1 MFSGFFSHKPLL
13 EEEASQWIFASFA
26 WALRNFD
33 AAVFYDETILVTPSN
48 AHFPGRENSVQGMAN
63 LIFEQVTVYAGMQ
76 HWPFLLAAEDLCQQ
90 PGSVRPLIAGALR
103 GSKGIAPVA
112 GEGAQQLMIGYDPQ
126 AVGNPEAMIAGFAH
140 SLAHHLGSM
149 AKEPPPG
156 GLQNW
161 PHLTEIL
168 GVFMGFGLMFANSAF
183 NVKARSCG
191 SCGGSAAERY
201 NFLSQYDITYALA
214 LFCVLKEI
222 PNREATP
229 HLKKSLRGFFRNS
242 VKEIRG
248 RTDALDRLRAIS

>member
-1 MFSGFFSHKPLL
+1 MFSNFLSHEPLL
-13 EEEASQWIFASFA
+13 EEDAVQWIFASYA

-33 AAVFYDETILVTPSN
+33 ATVFYDETILVTPSSE
-48 AHFPGRENSVQGMAN
+48 HFPGRESSVQGMAS
-63 LIFEQVTVYAGMQ
+63 LIFERVRAYAGMQ
-76 HWPFLLAAEDLCQQ
+76 HWPFQLVAGDLCQQ
-90 PGSVRPLIAGALR
+90 PAAAPPLIEGALR
-103 GSKGIAPVA
+103 GSKGIAPVD
-112 GEGAQQLMIGYDPQ
+112 GEAAQQLMISYDPQ

-149 AKEPPPG
+149 ATEPPPG

-168 GVFMGFGLMFANSAF
+168 AVFMGFGLMFANSAF
-183 NVKARSCG
+183 NVRTRSCG

-222 PNREATP
+222 PNRDATP
-229 HLKKSLRGFFRNS
+229 HLKKSLRGFFRRS
-242 VKEIRG
+242 VKEIHG
-248 RTDALDRLRAIS
+248 RTAELERLRGIA